1 MSPES
6 ASDEV
11 NITVNSCGVAII
23 IKMLKKKKRFQDS
36 LERPLKFE
44 QKHGKFEKLL
54 AHKL

>member
-23 IKMLKKKKRFQDS
+23 IKMLKKKGFQDS
-36 LERPLKFE
+36 LERPQKFE